1 MTEIKVQ
8 VDSKKAIALLKVIKK
23 RANDVKP
30 VLWKAKEWL
39 GDANSQNFLLAG
51 LPSGGWSPLDPQYAS
66 WKSARHPA
74 AGLMIKTG
82 RLFNSLSSLSGPP
95 NLVESM
101 SATFG
106 TKVEYAKFHQYG
118 TSKMAQ
124 RKVVYEP
131 VGFSKRLGE
140 VMGAYVAD
148 GNTKALRESVL

>member
-1 MTEIKVQ
+1 MTTIVIKV
-8 VDSKKAIALLKVIKK
+8 DAKKAIARLKVMKK
-23 RANDVKP
+23 RANNVMP
-30 VLWKAKEWL
+30 VLWRAKDWL
-39 GDANSQNFLLAG
+39 GDANSQNFSLG
-51 LPSGGWSPLDPQYAS
+51 GVPSGGWSPLDPQYAS
-66 WKSARHPA
+66 WKSSRHPG
-74 AGLMIKTG
+74 AGLMVKTG

-131 VGFSKRLGE
+131 VGFARRLGE